1 VMQLIEPTVE
11 EKEDSSAGLGVG
23 MVLLILAALV
33 SLTFVCVGI
42 VPLALHR
49 SCAHHLESNTHT
61 HCSPYCEVVR
71 EICLYFK
78 IFIRISQH

>member
-1 VMQLIEPTVE
+1 VTQLIEPTVE
-11 EKEDSSAGLGVG
+11 EEEDSSAGLGAG

-42 VPLALHR
+42 VPLALHC
-49 SCAHHLESNTHT
+49 SYAHHLECNKHT
-61 HCSPYCEVVR
+61 HCSPYCEVVQD
-71 EICLYFK
+71 ICLYFK